1 MGGLGMSDIRI
12 AGASGFWG
20 DTDAATE
27 QLLAEPALDYIVY
40 DYLSEITLALLARA
54 RAKNPAAGF
63 VPDFE
68 RAVSPHLSR
77 IKAKGVRLIANAGG
91 LNPVACAQALEAAA
105 DRAGVRMRIA
115 AVVGDDLIDRLPDTA
130 SDMFSGAVLPRPLLS
145 ANAYLGAAGIVQ
157 ALADGADIVVTGRC
171 ADSALTLAP
180 LIHRFGWRF
189 DDWDR
194 LAQGSLAGH
203 LIECGSQG
211 AGGLFTDW
219 REVADGWRDMGFPI
233 AVCSSDG
240 DFHIVRPE
248 GSGGRITPLSLTEQM
263 LYEIGDPADY
273 RLPDVI
279 CDFREVTLEQ
289 VAPERVRVTGAR
301 GRPAPADYKVSATWQ
316 DGWRLTGTVMI
327 GGRDAAEKARCV
339 GQAILDRVSRLAAR
353 QGLRPFERTDIE
365 ALGSEVSYGPHAR
378 CGDTREV
385 VLKLAAAAPDP
396 AILNLLSREI
406 FPAATAM
413 AQGLT
418 GVAGGRPSP
427 SPLIRG
433 GAFLIPREAL
443 AVAVVA
449 NGRAVAVEARRPSP
463 PAIER
468 EATPAPSPD
477 AMDPPANLRLLDL
490 AVGRSGDKGDIIN
503 VGLAA
508 RSDEAFAWLCRR
520 LTADR
525 VDEWLAH
532 LGAARV
538 ERFILPGSRSLN
550 FLLHGA
556 LNGGGMANLRYDAQ
570 GKAVAQMLLDMPL
583 PTQD

>member
-1 MGGLGMSDIRI
+1 MSTEIRI

-20 DTDAATE
+20 DTDAATG
-27 QLLAEPALDYIVY
+27 QLLAVPGLDYIVY

-54 RAKNPAAGF
+54 RHKNPAAGF

-68 RAVSPHLSR
+68 RAITPHLST
-77 IKAKGVRLIANAGG
+77 IKANGVRLLANAGG
-91 LNPVACAQALEAAA
+91 LNPVACAQALEAAT
-105 DRAGVRMRIA
+105 DRAGVPLRIA
-115 AVVGDDLIDRLPDTA
+115 AVIGDDVMERIPDA
-130 SDMFSGAVLPRPLLS
+130 AHDMFSGQPLPQPLLS
-145 ANAYLGAAGIVQ
+145 ANAYLGAAGIVH

-180 LIHRFGWRF
+180 LIHRFGWAWN
-189 DDWDR
+189 DWDK

-211 AGGLFTDW
+211 VGGLFTDW
-219 REVADGWRDMGFPI
+219 LEVCEGWSDMGFPI
-233 AVCSSDG
+233 AVCRADG
-240 DFHIVRPE
+240 DFDIMRPD
-248 GSGGRITPLSLTEQM
+248 GTGGRITPLSLTEQM

-279 CDFREVTLEQ
+279 CDFRDVRLDQ
-289 VAPERVRVTGAR
+289 VAPEQVRVTGAR
-301 GRPAPADYKVSATWQ
+301 GRPAPRDYKVSATWQ
-316 DGWRLTGTVMI
+316 DGWRLTATVMI
-327 GGRDAAEKARCV
+327 GGADAAEKARRV
-339 GQAILDRVSRLAAR
+339 GQAILDRATRLGAR
-353 QGLRPFERTDIE
+353 QGLTPFTRTHIE
-365 ALGSEVSYGPHAR
+365 ALGAEESYGPHAR
-378 CGDTREV
+378 CGNTREV
-385 VLKLAAAAPDP
+385 VLKIAAAAVDP

-433 GAFLIPREAL
+433 GAFLTPRDSFPVSVVIEGRTVFASAPSSDL
-443 AVAVVA
+443 QPVAIA
-449 NGRAVAVEARRPSP
+449 EPASP
-463 PAIER
+463 PAPSSTPR
-468 EATPAPSPD
+468 EG
-477 AMDPPANLRLLDL
+477 LRLIDL

-508 RSDEAFAWLCRR
+508 RSDEAFALLCAR
-520 LTADR
+520 LEAEH
-525 VDEWLAH
+525 VEAWLAH
-532 LGAARV
+532 LGASRV
-538 ERFILPGSRSLN
+538 ERFILRGSRSLN

-556 LNGGGMANLRYDAQ
+556 LNGGGMANLRFDAQ

-583 PTQD
+583 P

>member
-1 MGGLGMSDIRI
+1 MTAEIRI

-27 QLLAEPALDYIVY
+27 QLLAEPGLDYIVY

-54 RAKNPAAGF
+54 RAKNPAGGF

-68 RAVSPHLSR
+68 RAIRPHLGQ
-77 IKAKGVRLIANAGG
+77 IKANGVRLLANAGG
-91 LNPVACAQALEAAA
+91 LNPVACAQALERAA
-105 DRAGVRMRIA
+105 DEAGVSLRIA
-115 AVVGDDLIDRLPDTA
+115 AVIGDDVIDRLPADA
-130 SDMFSGAVLPRPLLS
+130 ADMFSGAPLPQSLLS

-180 LIHRFGWRF
+180 LIHRFGWAWN
-189 DDWDR
+189 DWDR

-219 REVADGWRDMGFPI
+219 REVADGWSDMGFPI
-233 AVCSSDG
+233 AVCRADG
-240 DFHIVRPE
+240 AFDIVRPD
-248 GSGGRITPLSLTEQM
+248 GTGGRITTLSLTEQM

-279 CDFREVTLEQ
+279 CDFRQVRLEQ
-289 VAPERVRVTGAR
+289 VARERVRITGAK

-327 GGRDAAEKARCV
+327 GGRDAAEKARRV
-339 GQAILDRVSRLAAR
+339 GQAILDRAARLGGR
-353 QGLRPFERTDIE
+353 QGLSPFTRTDIE
-365 ALGSEVSYGPHAR
+365 ALGSEASYGPHAR

-385 VLKLAAAAPDP
+385 VLKIAAAAADP
-396 AILNLLSREI
+396 AVLSLLSREI

-427 SPLIRG
+427 SLLIRG
-433 GAFLIPREAL
+433 GAFLIPRDSL
-443 AVAVVA
+443 SVSVITDGRRQDVAIA
-449 NGRAVAVEARRPSP
+449 APDAPAP
-463 PAIER
+463 PA
-468 EATPAPSPD
+468 PL
-477 AMDPPANLRLLDL
+477 DPPPPTATTAAGGVRLIDL

-503 VGLAA
+503 IGLAA
-508 RSDEAFAWLCRR
+508 RGDEAFALLCAHV
-520 LTADR
+520 TAAR
-525 VDEWLAH
+525 VGEWLAH
-532 LGAARV
+532 LGASRV

-556 LNGGGMANLRYDAQ
+556 LNGGGMANLRFDAQ

-583 PTQD
+583 PTPNAAEGS